1 MPYHQRSQTVA
12 TRFAL
17 VRGSFAG
24 LVEPFGRVVEPVRR
38 APSGGSVNA
47 LGFGYLRLTFC
58 GFHKLWLTLGGV
70 LTERCTHAILL
81 HFELADSSQ
90 RAHKVITE
98 PRFRELAGVLHMETA
113 VLVRDTRQMC
123 QARIGWLQSVNH

>member
-1 MPYHQRSQTVA
+1 M
-12 TRFAL
+12 
-17 VRGSFAG
+17 
-24 LVEPFGRVVEPVRR
+24 
-38 APSGGSVNA
+38 NA
-47 LGFGYLRLTFC
+47 LGFGYLRPTFC

-90 RAHKVITE
+90 RAHKLITE
-98 PRFRELAGVLHMETA
+98 PRFRELAGILHMEKP